1 MRTDFVEHTLR
12 EINLRLTEMSR
23 SHKEEETVALQRDI
37 LRSLDACLYHL
48 ENQPSSHKYFPC
60 ANSYSLVKQID
71 QGLIEDMNLYDQN
84 SDIYELQRSSIL
96 RKVQRIK
103 KRIFPVKLPFAA

>member
-1 MRTDFVEHTLR
+1 MRTDFVEHTLSD
-12 EINLRLTEMSR
+12 INLRLTEMSR

-48 ENQPSSHKYFPC
+48 DNEPLGHKHLPC

-71 QGLIEDMNLYDQN
+71 QSLTEDMSVYEQN

-103 KRIFPVKLPFAA
+103 KKIFPIKLPFAA